1 MHSTRQIRNR
11 HFSPVQVCTLSL
23 EKDRQF
29 ETSRKNMA
37 TFMK

>member
-1 MHSTRQIRNR
+1 MQSECLICERRVVL
-11 HFSPVQVCTLSL
+11 VQVCTLSL
-23 EKDRQF
+23 EKDRHF